1 MLSWA
6 AKYTGTVDTYCP
18 PLHTGGEGPN
28 FCMLCPGRDFQ
39 TYVKAYEVRDYTG
52 GKDKPSGAAA
62 SA

>member
-52 GKDKPSGAAA
+52 GKG
-62 SA
+62 